1 LDGGLIYESELLT
14 CMACRHDHQTGY
26 EEVTGQTLDISKW
39 TDFEFYDL
47 VCWWHTPSKPTM
59 TDNPQCLACWLG
71 DLNHVGSDLCY
82 WLVTKY
88 GKIVSKSSSIQHVT
102 HDDYLQKDKHKEIK
116 VFDQKLKDWLD
127 DKNIV
132 VPSDCLAGMFLKDI
146 DDLVNDSGG
155 IIHKEDHTPIDND
168 YGENFPPELPE
179 ANEEDVIDKYL
190 NAELISNLRM
200 HNGECS

>member
-1 LDGGLIYESELLT
+1 
-14 CMACRHDHQTGY
+14 M
-26 EEVTGQTLDISKW
+26 
-39 TDFEFYDL
+39 L
-47 VCWWHTPSKPTM
+47 VAHTQQATM
-59 TDNPQCLACWLG
+59 TDNTQCLACWLG
-71 DLNHVGSDLCY
+71 VLHHVGSDLCY
-82 WLVTKY
+82 WLLTKY
-88 GKIVSKSSSIQHVT
+88 GKIVSNSSSIQHVT
-102 HDDYLQKDKHKEIK
+102 HDDYLQKDKRKEIK

-132 VPSDCLAGMFLKDI
+132 VPSDCLAGMFLEDI

-155 IIHKEDHTPIDND
+155 IIHKEDHTPSDND

-200 HNGECS
+200 YDEECGQVVKRARGPKGEPIGCAHNNPLFETCKYDVEYTNGLHE